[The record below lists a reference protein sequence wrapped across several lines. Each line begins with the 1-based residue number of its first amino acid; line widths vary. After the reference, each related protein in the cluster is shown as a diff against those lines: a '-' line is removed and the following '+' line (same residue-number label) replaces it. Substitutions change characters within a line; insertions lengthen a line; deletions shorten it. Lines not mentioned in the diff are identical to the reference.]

1 MVRCF
6 SAAIPKWLDK
16 MHAAMLVSLLYPPIT
31 GYSVAYG
38 PGAHSVPPIAPQRRP
53 APARVAA
60 LRMEVEAAAP
70 SAVKLA
76 VSSTFQLPG
85 GSAGSSIGSS
95 SSDGGDGGVG
105 EEDWSF
111 WLSRPRYARLRDI
124 ALSITVR
131 RTVNEAE
138 LALKLAREYSS
149 NPSLLQD
156 IDFSSLILRLQ
167 RDIDVNNAPL
177 SASGMLSA
185 AELDEI
191 LKRQID
197 AIAELKANPLA
208 LELALDGAV
217 SGAAGK
223 LPKLRRVISRAR
235 ELPLTI
241 DLPAI
246 QGDGGLDFRL
256 ALNESKNV
264 VEAVQQAWQ
273 RLSGTSPEKEETL
286 MTLQQESRALLSLRA
301 EATKLRGGDGV

>member
-1 MVRCF
+1 
-6 SAAIPKWLDK
+6 
-16 MHAAMLVSLLYPPIT
+16 MHAAMLLSLLYPPIT

-70 SAVKLA
+70 SAVQLA

-85 GSAGSSIGSS
+85 GSAGSGIGSS
-95 SSDGGDGGVG
+95 SSDGGVG

-256 ALNESKNV
+256 ALNENV

-286 MTLQQESRALLSLRA
+286 MTLHKESRALLSLRA

>member
-1 MVRCF
+1 
-6 SAAIPKWLDK
+6 
-16 MHAAMLVSLLYPPIT
+16 MHAAMLLSLLYPPIS

-70 SAVKLA
+70 SAVQLA

-95 SSDGGDGGVG
+95 SSDGGDGGDGGVG

-156 IDFSSLILRLQ
+156 IDFSSLIMRLQ

-177 SASGMLSA
+177 SASGLLSA
-185 AELDEI
+185 AELDVI
-191 LKRQID
+191 LQRQID

-241 DLPAI
+241 DLPVI
-246 QGDGGLDFRL
+246 QGEGGLDFRL

-264 VEAVQQAWQ
+264 VEAVQQA
-273 RLSGTSPEKEETL
+273 
-286 MTLQQESRALLSLRA
+286 
-301 EATKLRGGDGV
+301 